1 MRIDEVVGT
10 DHGPTENNSQLVA
23 LATFLKTRATEMGAK
38 PQLSLQAFS
47 QLARNLGVSVTFASI
62 KDLVSKP
69 PLSNVISNV
78 DQDFIYFKTPENDID
93 ALPKSNVKDPQ
104 AKVKSMAKHA
114 IDIIKK

>member
-1 MRIDEVVGT
+1 MRINEVLSAAN
-10 DHGPTENNSQLVA
+10 GPTENNSQLVA
-23 LATFLKTRATEMGAK
+23 LATFLTTRATEMGAK
-38 PQLSLQAFS
+38 PQLSLKAFS
-47 QLARNLGVSVTFASI
+47 QLARNLGVAVSFNSI

-78 DQDFIYFKTPENDID
+78 DQDNVYFKTAENDIA
-93 ALPKSNVKDPQ
+93 ALPKSSVKDPQ